1 MAKSKKAQKKV
12 DFNKVRFKIG
22 KKLPKNLNETRTNF
36 KAKSLIIKQQFSN
49 NNRKTNE
56 PVSHRNLT
64 LKELFTN
71 LNHHNVNTRLDAIT
85 SIRDMCQENKHL
97 VLKELGPLLE
107 HVCLLFND
115 RDHKI
120 RKVAIQLLGFV
131 LHSDLDK
138 VLFRPYYNLLN
149 AHLSCSMTHID
160 ENIQNSSLQILD
172 LLIQYLPNLIL
183 SHYSQI
189 FEAFI
194 EQISKLSTIK
204 SSSKTKRV
212 LKNDPYKL
220 TSTQAWRS
228 NVLSRIY
235 KLISLLTNEYHPQT
249 SQNTN
254 KREEHI
260 QINDT
265 YQAKII
271 IYNDNHQ
278 NESFKLQIT
287 QNTKQFSNDIHLF
300 FKNFVHILG
309 PLLIDCWIEAKP
321 EDSSEPYYT

>member
-22 KKLPKNLNETRTNF
+22 KKLPKNLNETRTDF
-36 KAKSLIIKQQFSN
+36 KAKSLIIKQQFSTTD
-49 NNRKTNE
+49 RKTNE

-85 SIRDMCQENKHL
+85 SIRDMCQENKEL
-97 VLKELGPLLE
+97 VGVELSTLLE

-115 RDHKI
+115 REHKI
-120 RKVAIQLLGFV
+120 RKVAIQLLSFI
-131 LHSDLDK
+131 LHLDLDRA
-138 VLFRPYYNLLN
+138 LFKPYFNLLN

-172 LLIQYLPNLIL
+172 LLIQYLPSLIL
-183 SHYSQI
+183 NHYSQI
-189 FEAFI
+189 FESFI
-194 EQISKLSTIK
+194 EQISKLSTTK
-204 SSSKTKRV
+204 SNGKTKRV

-228 NVLSRIY
+228 NVLTRIY
-235 KLISLLTNEYHPQT
+235 KLISLLTNEYRPQVPH
-249 SQNTN
+249 SMQ
-254 KREEHI
+254 KREENI
-260 QINDT
+260 QMNNDSQVKMVIFSET
-265 YQAKII
+265 QQK
-271 IYNDNHQ
+271 
-278 NESFKLQIT
+278 ESFKLQIV
-287 QNTKQFSNDIHLF
+287 QNSKQFSNDIHLF
-300 FKNFVHILG
+300 FKDFVHILG

-321 EDSSEPYYT
+321 EDSSELIEL